1 MGNKYHPFQIF
12 LPSHKKNNFHE
23 QTKNCSFLFLQNKHF
38 RGEGTT
44 VGWVDWLSPR
54 STFSTIIQGGLKCP
68 THNGTRQHFCWQRT
82 PVSFLAFHKHQ
93 NKQIE
98 GNRQKNLI
106 DFCQNPLQIVLVQ
119 KNNHCNSTFRTL
131 MLSYS
136 CSGMVVAM
144 LAFVICQFV
153 RNRGQLNSTQVL
165 ILHSDIKQPR
175 TACIPVCLQ
184 TCQFTFNSIDINFDS
199 GSYVKKCRLSGNI
212 SCVFVWKLP
221 FDMLDQHPGGY

>member
-1 MGNKYHPFQIF
+1 MDKKPSLTALLKKHTVRKQTYNFFQDEVAHTWVLGNKYHSFQIF

-44 VGWVDWLSPR
+44 VGWVDWLPPR

-98 GNRQKNLI
+98 GKRQKFLFA
-106 DFCQNPLQIVLVQ
+106 FCQKSLQIVLVQ
-119 KNNHCNSTFRTL
+119 KIIISIV
-131 MLSYS
+131 LSE
-136 CSGMVVAM
+136 
-144 LAFVICQFV
+144 L
-153 RNRGQLNSTQVL
+153 
-165 ILHSDIKQPR
+165 
-175 TACIPVCLQ
+175 
-184 TCQFTFNSIDINFDS
+184 
-199 GSYVKKCRLSGNI
+199 
-212 SCVFVWKLP
+212 
-221 FDMLDQHPGGY
+221 

>member
-12 LPSHKKNNFHE
+12 LPFHKIYFQD

-93 NKQIE
+93 NKQMG
-98 GNRQKNLI
+98 GNRQKFLFA
-106 DFCQNPLQIVLVQ
+106 FCQNPLHIVLVQ

-153 RNRGQLNSTQVL
+153 RNRGNSTPHKCWSCLLTSNNQE
-165 ILHSDIKQPR
+165 LH
-175 TACIPVCLQ
+175 TCLSAKLSI
-184 TCQFTFNSIDINFDS
+184 QFHSIDINFDS
-199 GSYVKKCRLSGNI
+199 GSYI
-212 SCVFVWKLP
+212 
-221 FDMLDQHPGGY
+221 